1 MNQIINPWIF
11 YLIDILENI
20 NICLDLVLTAL
31 VFITVIRF
39 IINFDF
45 KDDPIY
51 KKKNKR
57 YIIAMCII
65 LATTAIIPSE
75 KAMYTMLVSNYV
87 TNDNIEKASDVIK
100 DSVDYIFDKL
110 EDKQND

>member
-1 MNQIINPWIF
+1 MNQIISPWIF
-11 YLIDILENI
+11 YLIDTLENI

-39 IINFDF
+39 IMNLDL
-45 KDDPIY
+45 KDDSIY

-57 YIIAMCII
+57 HIIAMCIV
-65 LATTAIIPSE
+65 LATTAIIPSKE
-75 KAMYTMLVSNYV
+75 TMYTMLVSNYV
-87 TNDNIEKASDVIK
+87 TYDNIEKASNVIK

>member
-1 MNQIINPWIF
+1 MNQIISPWIF
-11 YLIDILENI
+11 YLIDISENI
-20 NICLDLVLTAL
+20 EICLNFVLTAL

-39 IINFDF
+39 IMNFDL
-45 KDDPIY
+45 KDDPIC

-57 YIIAMCII
+57 YIIAMCIV
-65 LATTAIIPSE
+65 LATTAIIPSKE
-75 KAMYTMLVSNYV
+75 TMYTMLVSNYV
-87 TNDNIEKASDVIK
+87 TYDNIEKASNVIK

>member
-11 YLIDILENI
+11 YLIDMSENI
-20 NICLDLVLTAL
+20 NICLDLVLIVL
-31 VFITVIRF
+31 FFITLIRVIMH
-39 IINFDF
+39 FDLE
-45 KDDPIY
+45 DDPIY

-65 LATTAIIPSE
+65 LATTAIIPSKE
-75 KAMYTMLVSNYV
+75 TMYTMLVSNYV
-87 TNDNIEKASDVIK
+87 TYDNIEKASDVIK

>member
-20 NICLDLVLTAL
+20 NICLDFVLTAL

-39 IINFDF
+39 IMNLDL

-87 TNDNIEKASDVIK
+87 TYDNVEKASDVIK